1 MSHDS
6 QLVLQQVLDH
16 ARKLCGKLPE
26 AEKAKLDEVLNELSD
41 PQVCW
46 AKFLSE
52 GYTKVDGPIDE
63 DDDADQVDCA
73 ELPQTY
79 LASVKEK
86 FNKATGSML
95 DLLLQVMSGK
105 FLQDCR
111 SLATATTTFAQ
122 ALAVAADGEGQDNCE
137 LVKQFQVVLMQFEG
151 NSKSVVALTGS
162 VPAPSLL
169 SSLNSTE
176 DADEADRARQWKSVQ
191 AERKRFVAFSVPAA
205 WTKDAI
211 LAAFRGSGKVFSHKG
226 SLNTAHRLISA
237 AADLVKEDTSE
248 PWSTQC
254 APTKTMWEEI
264 SNFCGGV
271 GGSEDFIMIFD
282 GRMREVR
289 RWNDPSLNVTLCVC
303 RSGVGRRIV
312 SG

>member
-1 MSHDS
+1 M
-6 QLVLQQVLDH
+6 
-16 ARKLCGKLPE
+16 
-26 AEKAKLDEVLNELSD
+26 
-41 PQVCW
+41 
-46 AKFLSE
+46 
-52 GYTKVDGPIDE
+52 
-63 DDDADQVDCA
+63 
-73 ELPQTY
+73 
-79 LASVKEK
+79 
-86 FNKATGSML
+86 
-95 DLLLQVMSGK
+95 
-105 FLQDCR
+105 
-111 SLATATTTFAQ
+111 
-122 ALAVAADGEGQDNCE
+122 
-137 LVKQFQVVLMQFEG
+137 
-151 NSKSVVALTGS
+151 
-162 VPAPSLL
+162 
-169 SSLNSTE
+169 
-176 DADEADRARQWKSVQ
+176 
-191 AERKRFVAFSVPAA
+191 
-205 WTKDAI
+205 
-211 LAAFRGSGKVFSHKG
+211 FSHKG

>member
-162 VPAPSLL
+162 VPAAQACSLL
-169 SSLNSTE
+169 STARKMRMKLTEHGNGRVSRQRGRDSLLFQFQQLGQRT
-176 DADEADRARQWKSVQ
+176 
-191 AERKRFVAFSVPAA
+191 
-205 WTKDAI
+205 
-211 LAAFRGSGKVFSHKG
+211 
-226 SLNTAHRLISA
+226 
-237 AADLVKEDTSE
+237 
-248 PWSTQC
+248 
-254 APTKTMWEEI
+254 
-264 SNFCGGV
+264 
-271 GGSEDFIMIFD
+271 
-282 GRMREVR
+282 
-289 RWNDPSLNVTLCVC
+289 PSLQPSVAQGRCSVTKAA
-303 RSGVGRRIV
+303 
-312 SG
+312 